1 MAHTV
6 MQGNDAILRKV
17 FISNMNRKKH
27 LYFKQWKYAIYIF
40 LFLSIIELT
49 EAKEVIGRLER
60 VSINHA
66 GLTLDAKIDTGA
78 KNSSLNATNYHLS
91 RKEGE
96 IWVKFDVT
104 NPEGKTVT
112 LEKPV
117 IRFVKIKRKEA
128 NTQQRPAI
136 LLDVCLGKVVKEVEV
151 NLVNRSNFDYQ
162 MLIGRSVLRG
172 NFIVDVEKSYTI
184 EPRC

>member
-1 MAHTV
+1 MT
-6 MQGNDAILRKV
+6 GKN
-17 FISNMNRKKH
+17 H
-27 LYFKQWKYAIYIF
+27 LCIFQWKYVVFIF
-40 LFLSIIELT
+40 VLLSVFESAG
-49 EAKEVIGRLER
+49 AKEVIGRLER
-60 VSINHA
+60 VGINH
-66 GLTLDAKIDTGA
+66 GSLILEAKIDTGA

-112 LEKPV
+112 LEKLV
-117 IRFVKIKRKEA
+117 VRFVKIKRKEA
-128 NTQQRPAI
+128 NIQQRPAI
-136 LLDVCLGKVVKEVEV
+136 LLDVCIGKVVKEVEV

-162 MLIGRSVLRG
+162 MLIGRSFLRG
-172 NFIVDVEKSYTI
+172 DFIVDVVNSFTI

>member
-1 MAHTV
+1 M
-6 MQGNDAILRKV
+6 
-17 FISNMNRKKH
+17 FSSP
-27 LYFKQWKYAIYIF
+27 WKYSICIF
-40 LFLSIIELT
+40 LFLVLT
-49 EAKEVIGRLER
+49 EISEAKEIIGRLER
-60 VSINHA
+60 VSISRA
-66 GLTLDAKIDTGA
+66 ELILDAKIDTGA

-104 NPEGKTVT
+104 NPQGKTVT

-117 IRFVKIKRKEA
+117 VRFVKIKRKEA

-136 LLDVCLGKVVKEVEV
+136 LLDICLGKVVKEVEV

-162 MLIGRSVLRG
+162 MLIGRSLLRG
-172 NFIVDVEKSYTI
+172 NFIVDVDKSYTI
-184 EPRC
+184 EPSC

>member
-1 MAHTV
+1 M
-6 MQGNDAILRKV
+6 
-17 FISNMNRKKH
+17 FSSP
-27 LYFKQWKYAIYIF
+27 WKYRICIF
-40 LFLSIIELT
+40 LFLLLT
-49 EAKEVIGRLER
+49 ETSEAKEIIGRLER
-60 VSINHA
+60 VSISRA
-66 GLTLDAKIDTGA
+66 ELILDAKIDTGA

-104 NPEGKTVT
+104 NPQGKTVT

-117 IRFVKIKRKEA
+117 VRFVKIKRKEA

-136 LLDVCLGKVVKEVEV
+136 LLDICLGKVVKEVEV

-162 MLIGRSVLRG
+162 MLIGRSLLRG
-172 NFIVDVEKSYTI
+172 NFIVDVDKSYTI
-184 EPRC
+184 EPSC

>member
-1 MAHTV
+1 
-6 MQGNDAILRKV
+6 
-17 FISNMNRKKH
+17 MNGKSH
-27 LYFKQWKYAIYIF
+27 MFSSPWKYRICIF
-40 LFLSIIELT
+40 LFLLLT
-49 EAKEVIGRLER
+49 ETSEAKEIIGRLER
-60 VSINHA
+60 VSISRA
-66 GLTLDAKIDTGA
+66 ELILDAKIDTGA

-104 NPEGKTVT
+104 NPQGKTVT

-117 IRFVKIKRKEA
+117 VRFVKIKRKEA

-136 LLDVCLGKVVKEVEV
+136 LLDICLGKVVKEVEV

-162 MLIGRSVLRG
+162 MLIGRSLLRG
-172 NFIVDVEKSYTI
+172 NFIVDVDKSYTI
-184 EPRC
+184 EPSC